1 MSLALD
7 KSGFLWVG
15 TENGIGVIQCP
26 ESAFANGC
34 ETIWPVIQEGAFA
47 NYLFKGQQ
55 VRSIAVDGADRK
67 WMATSTGAW
76 LIGSDG
82 DKVLAHFTEDNS
94 PLLSNDVKSI
104 AINGATGEVF
114 FATAKGIVSF
124 RGSATEA
131 AETNAKVL
139 VFPNPVPPGFNG
151 TIGIRGLPE
160 NSIVK
165 ITETNGRMVYQ
176 TRSLGGQATWNGRD
190 YQGHAA
196 ASGVYLVLAADETK
210 TEKVVAKIVIIQ
222 AK

>member
-1 MSLALD
+1 
-7 KSGFLWVG
+7 
-15 TENGIGVIQCP
+15 
-26 ESAFANGC
+26 
-34 ETIWPVIQEGAFA
+34 
-47 NYLFKGQQ
+47 
-55 VRSIAVDGADRK
+55 
-67 WMATSTGAW
+67 MATSTGAW
-76 LIGSDG
+76 LIRPDG

-131 AETNAKVL
+131 AETKAKVL
-139 VFPNPVPPGFNG
+139 VYPNPVPPGFNG

-160 NSIVK
+160 NSMVK
-165 ITETNGRMVYQ
+165 ITETNGRLVYQ
-176 TRSLGGQATWNGRD
+176 TRSLGGQAIWNGRD
-190 YQGHAA
+190 YRGHQA
-196 ASGVYLVLAADETK
+196 ASGIYLVLAADETK